1 MGLPIWNQGKGF
13 FGLGSGLFV
22 LRQDEKRGI
31 LYRQRL
37 DLCPLSFPSCLIEV
51 QCWRQF
57 GVCLLIMPPE

>member
-1 MGLPIWNQGKGF
+1 MELLIWDQSVGF
-13 FGLGSGLFV
+13 FGVGLGLFV

-51 QCWRQF
+51 QC
-57 GVCLLIMPPE
+57 